1 MADQT
6 KLAND
11 MAAVSRAMVSLH
23 KQQFGRGPTRARSHF
38 SGRDALVC
46 VLENALLP
54 SEQKMVELGEAQRVR
69 ESRIAFQVATAN
81 EFITAVEQIVYRKVS
96 AFASAI
102 DPENDVLFENFAF
115 EPLGAEELGDDL
127 LIPAELED
135 PGA

>member
-38 SGRDALVC
+38 SGRDVLVC

-127 LIPAELED
+127 LIPAELDD
-135 PGA
+135 PAA

>member
-23 KQQFGRGPTRARSHF
+23 KQQFGRGPTRARSQF
-38 SGRDALVC
+38 IGRDALLC

-54 SEQKMVELGEAQRVR
+54 AEQRMVELGEAQRVR
-69 ESRIAFQVATAN
+69 ESRIAFQVATAD
-81 EFITAVEQIVYRKVS
+81 EFIAAVEQIVYRKVS
-96 AFASAI
+96 AFASAV
-102 DPENDVLFENFAF
+102 DPENDVVFENFMF
-115 EPLGAEELGDDL
+115 EPLGTEELGDDL
-127 LIPAELED
+127 LIPAELDD